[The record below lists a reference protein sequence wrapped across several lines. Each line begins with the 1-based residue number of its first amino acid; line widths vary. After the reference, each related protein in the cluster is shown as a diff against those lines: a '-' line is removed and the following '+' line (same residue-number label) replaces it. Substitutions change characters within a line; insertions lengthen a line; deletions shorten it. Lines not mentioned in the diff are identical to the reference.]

1 VILKAQGEFFCAGG
15 DASSFRKAN
24 QGAQG
29 GQAAKDNSSGAQDM
43 ARVFHEVASLP
54 QFTIAMAQGPAM
66 GGGVGLLSMCD
77 MTLAVEPA
85 WFSLS
90 EVKLGVIP
98 ATISPYV
105 VGKIG
110 VANAKRLFC
119 TAERFT
125 AAKAKE
131 YGLVQ
136 EVLADE
142 PAMAAFVQ
150 KLCSEMT
157 LCAPGAVAASKRLIE
172 GVQGKPIDEQLI
184 AYTAG
189 ELAKVRVTDEC
200 KEGFAALVE
209 KRKPAWA
216 KTPMS
221 AKL

>member
-1 VILKAQGEFFCAGG
+1 
-15 DASSFRKAN
+15 
-24 QGAQG
+24 
-29 GQAAKDNSSGAQDM
+29 M
-43 ARVFHEVASLP
+43 
-54 QFTIAMAQGPAM
+54 
-66 GGGVGLLSMCD
+66 
-77 MTLAVEPA
+77 
-85 WFSLS
+85 LS

-119 TAERFT
+119 TAERFS

-136 EVLADE
+136 EVLVDE
-142 PAMAAFVQ
+142 SAMGAFVQ
-150 KLCSEMT
+150 KICHDMT

-172 GVQGKPIDEQLI
+172 GVAGKTIDDELI
-184 AYTAG
+184 AYTAK

-200 KEGFAALVE
+200 KEGFSALIE
-209 KRKPAWA
+209 KRKPAWTKA
-216 KTPMS
+216 GPMS